1 MSPDSKIFNIDS
13 KMWPDSKIFNIDSKM
28 RPDSKT
34 FQLSMLTVRCWQ
46 TVRISVWMLP
56 LVSLVCGGRSL
67 GRSRGLQCP
76 QRGEHSVSQISNKYF
91 DEFKLPSLPGLADE
105 VLHIVHLATMKADRA
120 VELHTGPDSRLK
132 VSVLEF
138 E

>member
-1 MSPDSKIFNIDS
+1 
-13 KMWPDSKIFNIDSKM
+13 
-28 RPDSKT
+28 
-34 FQLSMLTVRCWQ
+34 
-46 TVRISVWMLP
+46 MLP
-56 LVSLVCGGRSL
+56 LVSLVCRVRSL

-91 DEFKLPSLPGLADE
+91 ESFDSSLPGLADE

-132 VSVLEF
+132 VTV
-138 E
+138 